1 MKTIVIDTLGA
12 IHIDAVRS
20 ESGTATIDLV
30 VHVRSGLREVH
41 PRPARPSA
49 IRSTE
54 GSTAF
59 IVTPAPARR
68 LACQPTH
75 RAKYDAKNDDIGE
88 ISTEVCAGWKEE

>member
-49 IRSTE
+49 CSLNGRFNRVHRYPSA
-54 GSTAF
+54 SAAARLSAN
-59 IVTPAPARR
+59 TPR
-68 LACQPTH
+68 
-75 RAKYDAKNDDIGE
+75 K
-88 ISTEVCAGWKEE
+88 V